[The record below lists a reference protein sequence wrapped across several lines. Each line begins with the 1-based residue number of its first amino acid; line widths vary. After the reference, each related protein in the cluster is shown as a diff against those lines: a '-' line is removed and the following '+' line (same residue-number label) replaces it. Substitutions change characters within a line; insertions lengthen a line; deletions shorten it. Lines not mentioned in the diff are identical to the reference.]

1 MSGST
6 PEPSG
11 PETELLAAEYVL
23 GTLDPSERLLLSREA
38 DGDPELRGAIDA
50 WERRLAPLG
59 RLVAPVAPP
68 AALWPRIVAS
78 AWGGEMAG
86 AVPAAGAPT
95 PRDRRVRSLRLWQGA
110 TASGLALA
118 AVIAGFAVLRAPP
131 SLPPPPAALLEPRL
145 VTALLP
151 LSQQGPVFVAEAM
164 PDGALRIRT
173 VGAVRIAPDRDLE
186 LWLLRDGETV
196 PRPLGVL
203 PAVGVQLAPGT
214 LPPAGGA
221 KLLVS
226 LEPRGGS
233 RTGLPTGPVLYG
245 GAI

>member
-1 MSGST
+1 MSGGT

-11 PETELLAAEYVL
+11 QEVELLAGEYVL

-38 DGDPELRGAIDA
+38 EGDPGLRDAIDA
-50 WERRLAPLG
+50 WERHLAPLAT
-59 RLVAPVAPP
+59 LVAPVAPP
-68 AALWPRIVAS
+68 AGLWPRIVAS
-78 AWGGEMAG
+78 AWGEDMAG
-86 AVPAAGAPT
+86 AAAATGAPAA
-95 PRDRRVRSLRLWQGA
+95 RDRRVRSLRLWQGA

-118 AVIAGFAVLRAPP
+118 AALAGFAVLRAPP
-131 SLPPPPAALLEPRL
+131 AMPPPPAVLPEPRL
-145 VTALLP
+145 GTALLP
-151 LSQQGPVFVAEAM
+151 LSQQGPVFVAEATE
-164 PDGALRIRT
+164 DGALRIRT
-173 VGAVRIAPDRDLE
+173 VGTVRIAPDRDLE
-186 LWLLRDGETV
+186 LWLLRDGEAV

-203 PAVGVQLAPGT
+203 PAAGLRLAPGT

>member
-1 MSGST
+1 MSGVA
-6 PEPSG
+6 PEP
-11 PETELLAAEYVL
+11 PDRETELLVAEYVL
-23 GTLDPSERLLLSREA
+23 GTLEPSERLLLSREA
-38 DGDPELRGAIDA
+38 DNDPGLRDAIDA
-50 WERRLAPLG
+50 WERRLAPLH
-59 RLVAPVAPP
+59 RLTAPVAPP
-68 AALWPRIVAS
+68 AGLWPRIAAS
-78 AWGGEMAG
+78 AWGAETVG
-86 AVPAAGAPT
+86 AAPAARAPVA
-95 PRDRRVRSLRLWQGA
+95 RDRRVRSLRLWQGA

-131 SLPPPPAALLEPRL
+131 AAPPGPSL

-164 PDGALRIRT
+164 ADGALRIRT

-203 PAVGVQLAPGT
+203 PAAGVRLPPGT
-214 LPPAGGA
+214 LPSAGGA

-233 RTGLPTGPVLYG
+233 PTHLPTGPVLYG